1 MPRLERSPARRMV
14 PHAWPRPTDTSTL
27 RGRRLTLP
35 IATVPSWQLRQSL
48 DLPLGWRGTPLSVE
62 LA

>member
-1 MPRLERSPARRMV
+1 MV